1 MKKIFYVLCLCVS
14 ALYFSGCINK
24 SESKK
29 IKAAGLF
36 RSDTETFLNA
46 YTAALV
52 KAAADNDVDF
62 KLYFCNKDAAVQID
76 QIKNLL
82 MNGVKYFVIAPV
94 DTGLTEQ
101 IVRLIH
107 SKGGAVAFSNVQPSD
122 AALDVGKNV
131 FYVSSAETSAGDFQ
145 AQILDEYFKKN
156 PKKISSSTI
165 RLLYLN
171 GKVGHSA
178 QIFRRMGF
186 IDGMTRM
193 GYKIEIVAEG
203 TANWGLDT
211 ARQLTDNWI
220 AKGEVF
226 DAIIAQNDDMALGA
240 VESLIANKYVDDVSS
255 PLRDVDGDGTILS
268 VPVLGID
275 ATDVA
280 RASIK
285 EHKLYATVLQDASGQ
300 AQTALEVVLQCA
312 RHGNAKGFATKA
324 GIKALA
330 EVSKESPANRAS
342 VIDQC
347 FMVPFVPVTE

>member
-1 MKKIFYVLCLCVS
+1 MKKIFYVLCLCAS
-14 ALYFSGCINK
+14 ALCFSGCLNK
-24 SESKK
+24 SDSK

-52 KAAADNDVDF
+52 KAAGDNDVDF

-76 QIKNLL
+76 QVKNLL

-171 GKVGHSA
+171 GEVGHSA

-186 IDGMTRM
+186 IDGITKR
-193 GYKIEIVAEG
+193 GYKVEIVAEG
-203 TANWGLDT
+203 TANWAVDT
-211 ARQLTDNWI
+211 AHQLTDNWI
-220 AKGEVF
+220 ARGAVF
-226 DAIIAQNDDMALGA
+226 DAVIAQNDDMALRA
-240 VESLIANKYVDDVSS
+240 IESLVANKYVEDPSS
-255 PLRDVDGDGTILS
+255 QRDIDGDGTVLS

-275 ATDVA
+275 ATDKA
-280 RASIK
+280 RDSIK
-285 EHKLYATVLQDASGQ
+285 AHKLYATVLQDASGQ

>member
-1 MKKIFYVLCLCVS
+1 MKKIFYVLCLCAS
-14 ALYFSGCINK
+14 ALCFSGCLNK
-24 SESKK
+24 SDSK

-52 KAAADNDVDF
+52 KAAGDNDVDF

-76 QIKNLL
+76 QVKNLL

-171 GKVGHSA
+171 GEVGHSA

-186 IDGMTRM
+186 IDGITKR
-193 GYKIEIVAEG
+193 GYKVEIVAEG
-203 TANWGLDT
+203 TANWAVDT

-220 AKGEVF
+220 ARGAVF
-226 DAIIAQNDDMALGA
+226 DAVIAQNDDMALGA
-240 VESLIANKYVDDVSS
+240 IESLVANKYVEDPS
-255 PLRDVDGDGTILS
+255 LQRDIDGDGTVLS

-275 ATDVA
+275 ATDKA
-280 RASIK
+280 RDSIK
-285 EHKLYATVLQDASGQ
+285 AHKLYATVLQDASGQ

>member
-1 MKKIFYVLCLCVS
+1 M
-14 ALYFSGCINK
+14 
-24 SESKK
+24 
-29 IKAAGLF
+29 
-36 RSDTETFLNA
+36 
-46 YTAALV
+46 
-52 KAAADNDVDF
+52 
-62 KLYFCNKDAAVQID
+62 
-76 QIKNLL
+76 
-82 MNGVKYFVIAPV
+82 
-94 DTGLTEQ
+94 
-101 IVRLIH
+101 
-107 SKGGAVAFSNVQPSD
+107 QPSD

-171 GKVGHSA
+171 GEVGHSA

-186 IDGMTRM
+186 IDGITKR
-193 GYKIEIVAEG
+193 GYKVEIVAEG
-203 TANWGLDT
+203 TANWAVDT

-220 AKGEVF
+220 ARGAVF
-226 DAIIAQNDDMALGA
+226 DAVIAQNDDMALGA
-240 VESLIANKYVDDVSS
+240 IESLVANKYVEDPS
-255 PLRDVDGDGTILS
+255 LQRDIDGDGTVLS

-275 ATDVA
+275 ATDKA
-280 RASIK
+280 RDSIK
-285 EHKLYATVLQDASGQ
+285 AHKLYATVLQDASGQ

-330 EVSKESPANRAS
+330 EVSKESPANRTS

>member
-1 MKKIFYVLCLCVS
+1 MKKIFYVLCLCAS
-14 ALYFSGCINK
+14 ALCFSGCLNK
-24 SESKK
+24 SDSK

-52 KAAADNDVDF
+52 KAAGDNDVDF

-76 QIKNLL
+76 QVKNLL

-171 GKVGHSA
+171 GEVGHSA

-186 IDGMTRM
+186 IDGITKR
-193 GYKIEIVAEG
+193 GYKVEIVAEG
-203 TANWGLDT
+203 TANWAVDT

-220 AKGEVF
+220 ARGAVF
-226 DAIIAQNDDMALGA
+226 DAVIAQNDDMAL
-240 VESLIANKYVDDVSS
+240 
-255 PLRDVDGDGTILS
+255 
-268 VPVLGID
+268 
-275 ATDVA
+275 
-280 RASIK
+280 
-285 EHKLYATVLQDASGQ
+285 
-300 AQTALEVVLQCA
+300 
-312 RHGNAKGFATKA
+312 
-324 GIKALA
+324 
-330 EVSKESPANRAS
+330 
-342 VIDQC
+342 
-347 FMVPFVPVTE
+347 

>member
-1 MKKIFYVLCLCVS
+1 MKKLFYILCLFVS

-94 DTGLTEQ
+94 DTGLTDQ

-145 AQILDEYFKKN
+145 AQILDKYFKNN
-156 PKKISSSTI
+156 PKKISSNTI

-171 GKVGHSA
+171 GEVGHSA

-186 IDGMTRM
+186 IDGITKR
-193 GYKIEIVAEG
+193 GYKVEIVAEG
-203 TANWGLDT
+203 TANWAVDT

-220 AKGEVF
+220 ARGAVF
-226 DAIIAQNDDMALGA
+226 DAVIAQNDDMALGA
-240 VESLIANKYVDDVSS
+240 IESLVANKYVEDPS
-255 PLRDVDGDGTILS
+255 LQRDIDGDGTVLS

-275 ATDVA
+275 ATDKA
-280 RASIK
+280 RDSIK
-285 EHKLYATVLQDASGQ
+285 AHKLYATVLQDASGQ

-312 RHGNAKGFATKA
+312 RHGNAKGFSTKA
-324 GIKALA
+324 GIKALE